1 MRDILALLEG
11 RKLTVE
17 GTVSLFSSVHGYAGR
32 RDVVLCL
39 ADMRTAE
46 GEPLTDHLWVR
57 CGKRIKALDLRKG
70 DRAAF
75 TATVERYSR
84 AAGGEDFGLV
94 RPYQCRVLER
104 AALPTVVQESPQLEG
119 QESPDLVVP
128 NPRGAILPPVK
139 TLPYSQARELLLARI
154 DVLQAETGTA
164 PSLPRLRRRMAMPA
178 RMLLTTLHQLARD
191 GQILFT
197 PNGTVMTAPQKGI
210 YA

>member
-11 RKLTVE
+11 RRLTVE

-57 CGKRIKALDLRKG
+57 CGKRIKALDLHKG

-84 AAGGEDFGLV
+84 ASGGEDFGLV
-94 RPYQCRVLER
+94 RPYQCHVLER
-104 AALPTVVQESPQLEG
+104 AALPEPPAPEPLPVVVITPAET
-119 QESPDLVVP
+119 
-128 NPRGAILPPVK
+128 I
-139 TLPYSQARELLLARI
+139 PYSQARELLLARI
-154 DVLQAETGTA
+154 GVLQAETGTA
-164 PSLPRLRRRMAMPA
+164 PSLPRLSRRMAMPA
-178 RMLLTTLHQLARD
+178 RLLLTTLHQLARD
-191 GQILFT
+191 GQILFS
-197 PNGTVMTAPQKGI
+197 PNGTITTAQHEEV